1 MVTGSQMRT
10 KNQVELWIMLISLEA
25 HMGEFERWLSISE
38 KTFFWCR
45 GVLSAGRRP
54 TTSRQE
60 IWSPGLQKRQAFH
73 GSLQDQKKLSLRNC
87 IAFLS
92 FPRNMQESDAGSGLN
107 HLSKRTATQLM
118 FGTSNSIKNS
128 SLFFMQYFDPYV
140 VSEPRTICQAL
151 HTLFPEKF
159 SFFSKR
165 GLTSLLWTSQLFWFF
180 RCNTEHLAKGG
191 VKMEVML
198 APGTL
203 TGFACAPCG
212 MSSWASACEA
222 FVCLIL

>member
-60 IWSPGLQKRQAFH
+60 IWPPGLQKREAFH

-140 VSEPRTICQAL
+140 
-151 HTLFPEKF
+151 
-159 SFFSKR
+159 
-165 GLTSLLWTSQLFWFF
+165 
-180 RCNTEHLAKGG
+180 
-191 VKMEVML
+191 
-198 APGTL
+198 
-203 TGFACAPCG
+203 GFAHPV
-212 MSSWASACEA
+212 SREVFFLFKKRFDKSPLN
-222 FVCLIL
+222 FPTLLIFPL